1 MDVVSNLL
9 FWIHLIG
16 VALGGVAAFGIP
28 LVGRRMPT
36 ATADTRPLLF
46 SLLEAMSKVGRA
58 AIGLLIVTGPLI
70 VWLKFGMG
78 GLSAWF
84 WIKMVLVVLLLVGV
98 IYAGINGKRVEKGD
112 MAAARR
118 APIVGMFTAGTFLL
132 ILLSAVF
139 AFN

>member
-28 LVGRRMPT
+28 VVASRMPT

-84 WIKMVLVVLLLVGV
+84 WIKMVLVGL

-118 APIVGMFTAGTFLL
+118 APIVGMFT
-132 ILLSAVF
+132 
-139 AFN
+139 